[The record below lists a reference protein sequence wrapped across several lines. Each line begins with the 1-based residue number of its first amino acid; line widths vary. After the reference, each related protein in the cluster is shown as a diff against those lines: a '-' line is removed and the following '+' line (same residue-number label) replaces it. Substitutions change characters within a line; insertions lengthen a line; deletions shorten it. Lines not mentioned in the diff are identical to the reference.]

1 METFLKEHWQE
12 INEDV
17 KEKMHYNNVS
27 MDEIRIQPAI
37 LQTMG
42 AEIAILISLFSEI
55 DYIASIT
62 YGNPYDDGYYAN
74 KAERKLE
81 EMDKYHEDSK
91 GDIWFT
97 FPLKTIQQKTLFP
110 MNTIKKHIKFLAS
123 IKYLQI
129 KKEKRFAKTLT
140 WYYISESAYAGMR
153 YYCGWKA
160 KDVFPWKK

>member
-1 METFLKEHWQE
+1 MLK
-12 INEDV
+12 
-17 KEKMHYNNVS
+17 KKMHYNNVS

-97 FPLKTIQQKTLFP
+97 FPLKNNSTKDIVPYEHHKKTYQIFGVYKIP
-110 MNTIKKHIKFLAS
+110 SNKKRK
-123 IKYLQI
+123 KGLQ
-129 KKEKRFAKTLT
+129 KTLT